1 MIPVLAAPGLGPGR
15 ENRFTRHYCWGP
27 LVAARVSPGAKHQT
41 PEDECLIPRL
51 LPGLDHMATRGET
64 ATKRITLDLKDS
76 TLTKL
81 DKIREVGRF
90 GSRNAVIEEMV
101 DEVIEV
107 KEILAKIEH
116 EMKSANL
123 KDQTNVWALAFN
135 MNNAVNEVS
144 RRLARFETKP
154 SK

>member
-1 MIPVLAAPGLGPGR
+1 
-15 ENRFTRHYCWGP
+15 
-27 LVAARVSPGAKHQT
+27 
-41 PEDECLIPRL
+41 
-51 LPGLDHMATRGET
+51 MASRGEP

-76 TLTKL
+76 TLAKL
-81 DKIREVGRF
+81 DTIREGGRF

-107 KEILAKIEH
+107 KEILARIEH
-116 EMKSANL
+116 ETKSSNL

-144 RRLARFETKP
+144 RRLARFETRP